1 MEIESSGMTPGGPT
15 RSYQCLTV
23 RAGANVKQV
32 AEFQVAGLHDMMME
46 NPPTCASYTLREP
59 VRDSYEM
66 R

>member
-15 RSYQCLTV
+15 RPYQCLTV

-46 NPPTCASYTLREP
+46 NPPLVPAVHCENLLGIL
-59 VRDSYEM
+59 VR
-66 R
+66 